1 MRLSVQIEFDR
12 ILDLEFQ
19 KASVIVGRSEACDLI
34 IPHKGISRRHC
45 KIELEDNKF
54 YITDLNSSNGV
65 FMNGQR
71 IPSNERLPLTNDFSL
86 GKLDC
91 EIGQQPRIARD
102 SHTDNIVSTSVDN
115 ARDYTQTIRLA
126 RLDINREIISTRK
139 LTLEPQRPKGPRNP
153 ITSRMRKKE
162 KEIKR
167 PYFLLLILLAIA
179 LYIFRDRIL

>member
-19 KASVIVGRSEACDLI
+19 KTSVIVGRSEACDII

-54 YITDLNSSNGV
+54 YITDLDSSNGV
-65 FMNGQR
+65 FINGQK
-71 IPSNERLPLTNDFSL
+71 IPPNERLPLTADFSL

-91 EIGQQPRIARD
+91 EIGKKPRVARD
-102 SHTDNIVSTSVDN
+102 NTDNIVSTTVDD

-139 LTLEPQRPKGPRNP
+139 LTLEPSRPKGPRNP
-153 ITSRMRKKE
+153 ITSRVKKKE
-162 KEIKR
+162 PEAKK
-167 PYFLLLILLAIA
+167 PYFLLLILMAVAIY
-179 LYIFRDRIL
+179 LFRDKLL